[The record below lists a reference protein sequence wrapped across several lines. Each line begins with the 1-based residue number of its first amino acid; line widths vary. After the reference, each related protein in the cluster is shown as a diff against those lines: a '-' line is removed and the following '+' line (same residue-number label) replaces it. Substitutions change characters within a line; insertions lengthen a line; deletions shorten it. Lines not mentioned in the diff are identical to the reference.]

1 MDTKVI
7 AEVVAALSARTLT
20 TEQSHMLKPWEMVFG
35 GLVLPLLAELDESVK
50 KDPKYDELIARY
62 SKESIEKFFKVR
74 EVEKIVEKQVEVEK
88 IVMVEVEVEKQV
100 EKIVEKYVKVGSERA
115 PTLHETVEAGGKFR
129 RLKTT
134 VAKVSRKKIDL
145 PCGALDSINMWW
157 NANQKLADDGTCQ
170 MLAEVINKQSNGTPV
185 SAAQVA
191 GWVSWLCKLA
201 LKNDADRDDSIAKAR
216 KSGKFRIAPSFTPAL
231 IKVIDENKV
240 KQAENRDIALAAKK
254 KMEAEVKSKLQML
267 PTSQAAI
274 QAAQAQVTT

>member
-1 MDTKVI
+1 MDAKVI

-20 TEQSHMLKPWEMVFG
+20 PEHSYMLKPWEMVFG

-50 KDPKYDELIARY
+50 GSPKYDELVARY
-62 SKESIEKFFKVR
+62 SKGNVEKFFKVH
-74 EVEKIVEKQVEVEK
+74 EIKVEKIVEKP
-88 IVMVEVEVEKQV
+88 V
-100 EKIVEKYVKVGSERA
+100 EKIVEKYIKVGSAERT

-129 RLKTT
+129 RLKTV
-134 VAKVSRKKIDL
+134 VAKVSRKKVDL
-145 PCGALDSINMWW
+145 PCDALDTINLWW
-157 NANQKLADDGTCQ
+157 NANQKMADDGVCQ
-170 MLAEVINKQSNGTPV
+170 MLAEAINKQSNGTPV